1 MVRGNKKGPQAPH
14 VSLSGPC
21 HSRAF
26 STRESGWGIQCLSKL
41 AGLPLPRERRKSNVE
56 RFPAAALIPDV
67 GVIELEALVQALAGE
82 VQLGAFEELKALR
95 IDDDLYAVAL
105 EALVIRVD
113 AVRVFDPVG
122 KAGTARGAHA
132 QAQAHALAA
141 LREEGIDVACGAFCK
156 SDRHDSSGS
165 LGFLFLRL
173 LQPVLLAVI
182 DDRRLDRVLGE
193 DRAVDLHRRQRQ
205 L

>member
-82 VQLGAFEELKALR
+82 VQLGAFQELKALR
-95 IDDDLYAVAL
+95 IDDDLDPVTL
-105 EALVIRVD
+105 EGLVIRVD
-113 AVRVFDPVG
+113 GVRVFDPVC
-122 KAGTARGAHA
+122 KARAARSAHA
-132 QAQAHALAA
+132 QAQTHSLPSLGEETGDVSRGAFGKRDHGSQAALASFSA
-141 LREEGIDVACGAFCK
+141 GCAT
-156 SDRHDSSGS
+156 
-165 LGFLFLRL
+165 
-173 LQPVLLAVI
+173 
-182 DDRRLDRVLGE
+182 
-193 DRAVDLHRRQRQ
+193 
-205 L
+205 